1 MSFTGNATYS
11 RCLHQEC
18 SGMGLSLFGGRVVP
32 FSSGKVWQLGR
43 SVRVRRSGSVLL
55 QQCPKLLAL
64 TVRGPACLHHTATIS
79 SHGIRWSAGSCVGM
93 FVMAVFACARF
104 MGRACVDNA
113 RLQRGRLAGRQ
124 AGRQAGTIN
133 QPLRHSLRLC
143 LVLLYVRGV
152 WGYGSPNERLKTARA
167 ASDTPPSLPC
177 PHAVLYRLS
186 AGLHHVQGSATY
198 CGGGQGQTVHVL
210 SGTHHSR
217 KIIWFSRPVCSCLP
231 TVYYQRRCTKEVHP
245 DYAEAPISLRD
256 VGWSL
261 TGTHT

>member
-79 SHGIRWSAGSCVGM
+79 SHGIRSSAGSCVGM

-124 AGRQAGTIN
+124 AGRQVGRQAQLIN
-133 QPLRHSLRLC
+133 HC
-143 LVLLYVRGV
+143 ATLYAFASFCCMLG
-152 WGYGSPNERLKTARA
+152 GYG
-167 ASDTPPSLPC
+167 
-177 PHAVLYRLS
+177 
-186 AGLHHVQGSATY
+186 GM
-198 CGGGQGQTVHVL
+198 VH
-210 SGTHHSR
+210 R
-217 KIIWFSRPVCSCLP
+217 
-231 TVYYQRRCTKEVHP
+231 TK
-245 DYAEAPISLRD
+245 
-256 VGWSL
+256 G
-261 TGTHT
+261 